1 MVVDDIT
8 TGPSSDLQQLTKL
21 ARGMVTKWGMS
32 EKMGPIALETE
43 DGEPIYGSV
52 LINKKHSEKVA
63 ADIDVEVKS
72 IIDKAYKTA
81 ENILIEQIKALN
93 SIAEKLVD
101 VETLE
106 REEFEKLLILNGI
119 KPKEDE
125 EKETSDK

>member
-1 MVVDDIT
+1 M
-8 TGPSSDLQQLTKL
+8 
-21 ARGMVTKWGMS
+21 
-32 EKMGPIALETE
+32 
-43 DGEPIYGSV
+43 
-52 LINKKHSEKVA
+52 NKRHSEKVA
-63 ADIDVEVKS
+63 ADIDAEVKS

-81 ENILIEQIKALN
+81 ENILIEHRKALN

-125 EKETSDK
+125 EKEEDTNT